1 MRKDGDSQPP
11 GGAKKFLYTGPKS
24 KEHAEE
30 DQMSFSPRKSS
41 SSSPLALDLDEVW
54 SIKRNVGIG
63 TAQQDKLNLNANK
76 SFYSR
81 HGGMKDPTATSPMAG
96 ALPDSMWTPG
106 RRGYSYS
113 SGTNVKDTQGQS
125 SQGQTNKWAH
135 DEHDF

>member
-30 DQMSFSPRKSS
+30 DQMNFAPRKNS
-41 SSSPLALDLDEVW
+41 SSSPSAIDLDGVW

-81 HGGMKDPTATSPMAG
+81 HGGMKDSSASCSMPG
-96 ALPDSMWTPG
+96 AVGDGMWTPG

-113 SGTNVKDTQGQS
+113 PGANVKDTRGQS
-125 SQGQTNKWAH
+125 SQGQTNKWAN
-135 DEHDF
+135 DDHDF